1 MTGPLVR
8 LPIFYE
14 NVLGYVKSVQ
24 LACVLLASYKSKWP
38 IHPLLLYHNHMVI
51 PEAVC
56 IIYHHTGA
64 LMHFMYNLK
73 VEVKSVLRIGSA
85 HNNVR
90 TSNVRTS
97 NVNIA
102 QISNVSNFSEHKP
115 ALFHIHLEA

>member
-1 MTGPLVR
+1 
-8 LPIFYE
+8 
-14 NVLGYVKSVQ
+14 
-24 LACVLLASYKSKWP
+24 
-38 IHPLLLYHNHMVI
+38 MVI

-90 TSNVRTS
+90 TSNV
-97 NVNIA
+97 NIA